1 MKVKQIASLM
11 NDVFGEVLG
20 EENLLSDDLSN
31 VVSSGQIITAS
42 GVFGNN
48 FDNYAGKII
57 DKVGRTV
64 FWDRVYT
71 ADDLGLWR
79 DNFEYGSVL
88 EKIRCD
94 VGDYADNAEWK
105 LTDDEDS
112 SGTLDYND
120 NISTHI
126 ADLFKFYPASVQA
139 KYFNSKTTFRAYASI
154 TKKQLREAF
163 TSASSLGRF
172 IAMIE
177 NRLKTKLEISKNQ
190 LQKMVIGNLI
200 GEHIAQNKQVID
212 MHALYVAEVDSTAT
226 SMTLTQ
232 ALGNGRAARFI
243 GQKMAWYREMM
254 KEPSVLYSASGTFFN
269 HTPIELSRLIVLA
282 DLDSALRFNVY
293 GDTYNEEFVKLD
305 NFKTVPFWQSAGTD
319 NALSTRSGLNITT
332 SAGNHVARNN
342 IVGVL
347 FDRDAAMICNDEP
360 EVRAQ
365 YNADGNFTNYLYCND
380 CSFYTDFDENAIVFV
395 WGGNDTEFITPAL
408 TATGAGSGKTKVTST
423 GITVPSGGSTKYYKD
438 AYNASTNPNPQVVAL
453 SIGKALP
460 TTPSFSSLTLGTT
473 AISVAAGDVL
483 TVAVLDGSSN
493 VVAFGPVTVTDS
505 DIGS

>member
-11 NDVFGEVLG
+11 NSVFGEVLG
-20 EENLLSDDLSN
+20 ENNLLNDDLSN
-31 VVSSGQIITAS
+31 VVSSGQIITS
-42 GVFGNN
+42 STVFGDN

-64 FWDRVYT
+64 FWDRVYE

-79 DNFEYGSVL
+79 DSFEYGSVL

-94 VGDYADNAEWK
+94 VGDYANNAEWD
-105 LTDDEDS
+105 LTADTDS

-126 ADLFKFYPASVQA
+126 ADMFKFYPASIQA
-139 KYFNSKTTFRAYASI
+139 KYFNAKTTFRAYASI

-163 TSASSLGRF
+163 TSASQLGRF

-190 LQKMVIGNLI
+190 LQKMVIANLI
-200 GEHIAQNKQVID
+200 GEHVYQNKQVID
-212 MHALYVAEVDSTAT
+212 LHALYVAEVDSTA
-226 SMTLTQ
+226 SGMTLQQ
-232 ALGNGRAARFI
+232 ALGSGRAARFI

-254 KEPSVLYSASGTFFN
+254 KEPSVLYSATGTFFN
-269 HTPIELSRLIVLA
+269 HTPVSLSRLIVLA

-305 NFKTVPFWQSAGTD
+305 NYKTVPFWQASGTD
-319 NALSTRSGLNITT
+319 NALSERSGLNVKT
-332 SAGNHVARNN
+332 SAGHTVARNN
-342 IVGVL
+342 IIGVL

-380 CSFYTDFDENAIVFV
+380 CSYYTDFDENAVVFV
-395 WGGNDTEFITPAL
+395 WGDSSGAVLTPVL
-408 TATGAGSGKTKVTST
+408 TATGAGSGKTIVTTT
-423 GITVPSGGSTKYYKD
+423 GITVPSGGSAKYYKN
-438 AYNASTNPNPQVVAL
+438 AYNATTNPNPQVIGL
-453 SIGKALP
+453 SIGAALP
-460 TTPSFSSLTLGTT
+460 ATPSFSNLTPGTT
-473 AISVAAGDVL
+473 AISVSAKDVI
-483 TVAVLDGSSN
+483 TVAVLDSASK
-493 VVAFGPVTVTDS
+493 VVSFGGVIVTAS

>member
-1 MKVKQIASLM
+1 MQVKQIAGLM

-20 EENLLSDDLSN
+20 EENLLADDLSN
-31 VVSSGQIITAS
+31 VVSSGQVINAS
-42 GVFGNN
+42 SVYGNN

-57 DKVGRTV
+57 DKVGRTI

-94 VGDYADNAEWK
+94 VGDYGNNAEWD
-105 LTDDEDS
+105 LTADS
-112 SGTLDYND
+112 DNDGDLDYNE
-120 NISTHI
+120 NIASHI
-126 ADLFKFYPASVQA
+126 ADMFKFYPASIQA
-139 KYFNSKTTFRAYASI
+139 KYFNGKTTFRAYASI

-163 TSASSLGRF
+163 TSAAKLGRF

-177 NRLKTKLEISKNQ
+177 NRLRTKLEISKNQ

-200 GEHIAQNKQVID
+200 GEHVAQNKQVID
-212 MHALYVAEVDSTAT
+212 LKALYVAEVDSTAT
-226 SMTLTQ
+226 GMTMQQ

-269 HTPIELSRLIVLA
+269 HTPVSLSRLIVLA

-305 NFKTVPFWQSAGTD
+305 NFKTVPFWQSSGTD
-319 NALSTRSGLNITT
+319 NAIATRSGLNITT
-332 SAGNHVARNN
+332 SNGNKVQRNN
-342 IVGVL
+342 ILGVL

-380 CSFYTDFDENAIVFV
+380 CSYYTDFDENAVVFV
-395 WGGNDTEFITPAL
+395 WGDNTTEFITPTL
-408 TATGAGSGKTKVTST
+408 TATSAGTGKTIITAT
-423 GITVPSGGSTKYYKD
+423 GITIPNGGSAKYYRD
-438 AYNASTNPNPQVVAL
+438 TYNASTNPTPSVVAL
-453 SIGKALP
+453 DLGKTLP
-460 TTPSFSSLTLGTT
+460 DTPSFNNLTPGTT
-473 AISVAAGDVL
+473 KISVSAKDVL
-483 TVAVLDGSSN
+483 TVAVLDSASK
-493 VVAFGPVTVTDS
+493 VVSFGAVTVTAD
-505 DIGS
+505 DIGT